1 MSGLDIPEQSEQ
13 PQTTVSNLAET
24 LCQEQNP
31 HPQPHTQPNCMQL
44 LMTSSCWNPLIMANI
59 LSVLNSVMKQEKKKV
74 RDWGTDFLWKQEK
87 TLNVSTR
94 NCCPCAKM
102 VVNSIDTMHTKYTHS
117 SIVS

>member
-44 LMTSSCWNPLIMANI
+44 LMTSPCWNPLIMANV
-59 LSVLNSVMKQEKKKV
+59 LSVLNSVMKQEKKKKSET
-74 RDWGTDFLWKQEK
+74 GAQIFCGNKK
-87 TLNVSTR
+87 
-94 NCCPCAKM
+94 K
-102 VVNSIDTMHTKYTHS
+102 H
-117 SIVS
+117 